1 MQFVYYLYSTRPL
14 HILYLLTTPFQLIS
28 NRLITGGVGTSF
40 YAHLQKYKNIQE
52 NNIDE
57 ERSYSSDL
65 PTGLQRTLD
74 EPRSAFMWV
83 DYVVENMEGYGCLVS
98 LYFSSI
104 GFLVCMNIILYSSFN
119 HWVALCKSF

>member
-1 MQFVYYLYSTRPL
+1 MSATHPL
-14 HILYLLTTPFQLIS
+14 LALILLPTPFQLIS

-52 NNIDE
+52 NNIDK
-57 ERSYSSDL
+57 ERSYTSDL

-74 EPRSAFMWV
+74 EPRTAFMWV

-104 GFLVCMNIILYSSFN
+104 GFLVCLNTIYSS
-119 HWVALCKSF
+119 LIIG

>member
-1 MQFVYYLYSTRPL
+1 MLP
-14 HILYLLTTPFQLIS
+14 TPFQLIS

-57 ERSYSSDL
+57 ERSYISDL
-65 PTGLQRTLD
+65 PTGLQRTID
-74 EPRSAFMWV
+74 EPRTAFMWV

-98 LYFSSI
+98 I
-104 GFLVCMNIILYSSFN
+104 GFWSI
-119 HWVALCKSF
+119 

>member
-1 MQFVYYLYSTRPL
+1 MQFVDYLYSTRPL
-14 HILYLLTTPFQLIS
+14 RILYFLTTPFQLIS

-57 ERSYSSDL
+57 ERSFSSDL
-65 PTGLQRTLD
+65 PSGLQRTLD
-74 EPRSAFMWV
+74 EPRTAFMWV

-104 GFLVCMNIILYSSFN
+104 GFLVCMNIIYSSIIIG
-119 HWVALCKSF
+119 

>member
-1 MQFVYYLYSTRPL
+1 MYSTRPL

-74 EPRSAFMWV
+74 EPRTAFMWV

-98 LYFSSI
+98 I
-104 GFLVCMNIILYSSFN
+104 AGFWSV
-119 HWVALCKSF
+119 